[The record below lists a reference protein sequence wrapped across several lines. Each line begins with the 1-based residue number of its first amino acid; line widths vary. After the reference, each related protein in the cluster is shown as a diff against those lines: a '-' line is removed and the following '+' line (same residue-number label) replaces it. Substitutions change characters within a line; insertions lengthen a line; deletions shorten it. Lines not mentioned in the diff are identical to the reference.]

1 MPSVRSQRHV
11 DFITHRFPE
20 YEGKVT
26 GLVVPNIEAPGAY
39 DEAVKDVD
47 GIIHSASPVVFT
59 WDDPSE
65 IIDPAINGATGI
77 LTSAKKFGVNVKRV
91 VLTSS
96 SSAITSKDEVQK
108 ELYNEVSCS
117 FISTLVDSG

>member
-1 MPSVRSQRHV
+1 MRSQHHI

-47 GIIHSASPVVFT
+47 GIIHSASPVIFT

-65 IIDPAINGATGI
+65 IINPAINGATGI
-77 LTSAKKFGVNVKRV
+77 LTSAAKFGKAVKRV

-108 ELYNEVSCS
+108 ELYNEVSP
-117 FISTLVDSG
+117 L